1 MSLTRLHESRAS
13 SQRRLALAL
22 GITTVILLAELV
34 GGILTNSL
42 ALLADAGH
50 MASDTGALGIS
61 LIALWL
67 ASRPPT
73 AQRTYGLQRAEVL
86 AALINSLALI
96 VIAAY
101 IFWEA
106 SRRFAEPPEV
116 ESGPVLAIAAVGL
129 AANLASAF
137 FLFRLRRSSL
147 NVRAAFL
154 HILGDGLAS
163 VGVIVAAIIMLTT
176 GEFLADPVISVV
188 IGALILIGSFRIT
201 WEATQV
207 LLEATPAGLSIP
219 EVQQAMVA
227 VPGVQGIHDLHVW
240 TITSGFT
247 ALSAHIETD
256 ESQEQHAILVSLRR
270 LLSER
275 FSIEHATIQMET
287 VALHQELEAC
297 CGGEVE
303 EVTSQHAAHHR

>member
-1 MSLTRLHESRAS
+1 MSLTWLHESRAS